1 MGPGLELG
9 PEATEA
15 KQFGMTQMIL
25 DEKEL
30 EFFLF
35 FILLFLFVYI
45 FFPFGFFFFLLKKIL
60 LLFVVVVYRELEIL
74 TLSINRLKNR
84 PRKVRWLS
92 QVSEMSFMSLRPQE
106 PWS

>member
-45 FFPFGFFFFLLKKIL
+45 FFPFGF
-60 LLFVVVVYRELEIL
+60 
-74 TLSINRLKNR
+74 
-84 PRKVRWLS
+84 
-92 QVSEMSFMSLRPQE
+92 
-106 PWS
+106 